1 MIRRPPRSTLF
12 PYTTLFR
19 SRERGRVARAVR
31 RDGVLSVVAVPS
43 ARHATLD
50 VVREHVTQLEPDGR
64 ATIDLVLVVAHR
76 VAASVRREVIE
87 GVAVTNGHGGVR
99 ACVRLEPQAAAQH
112 LVPVVIVEPIDP
124 VAREA

>member
-31 RDGVLSVVAVPS
+31 RDGVLSVVAVPG

-64 ATIDLVLVVAHR
+64 AAIDLVLVVAHR
-76 VAASVRREVIE
+76 VAASVRREVIA
-87 GVAVTNGHGGVR
+87 GVAETNEIGR
-99 ACVRLEPQAAAQH
+99 AHV
-112 LVPVVIVEPIDP
+112 
-124 VAREA
+124 